1 MFESE
6 IYMKNKISYYKTD
19 EINKMFENKY
29 NFGSVSNKYPLLF
42 EITANKKPQNINT
55 DELIMNSYRY
65 YRIIYDINNKNINE
79 LLKNYDFKKDT
90 QIIHIAI
97 HHNIE
102 HKLKELDD
110 YTQTNT
116 IYKELLESRIYDLH
130 KLSDY
135 ADVIVEEVNK
145 YSSYEKNSDNIY
157 LLLKEV
163 QCLLYKYN

>member
-1 MFESE
+1 
-6 IYMKNKISYYKTD
+6 MKYAITGHSKNIGKFIFD
-19 EINKMFENKY
+19 KY
-29 NFGSVSNKYPLLF
+29 HADAIGFSR
-42 EITANKKPQNINT
+42 QNG
-55 DELIMNSYRY
+55 
-65 YRIIYDINNKNINE
+65 YDINNKNINE